1 MREYSKKKNASKFDL
16 NAYPALYFTF
26 SSETFSNFELYEI
39 IKTDMEPEIERIPA
53 VGGTGL
59 EGAKDFVLHMFPINK
74 AMIQH
79 NLTPLD
85 IKK

>member
-1 MREYSKKKNASKFDL
+1 
-16 NAYPALYFTF
+16 
-26 SSETFSNFELYEI
+26 
-39 IKTDMEPEIERIPA
+39 MEPEIERIPA

-59 EGAKDFVLHMFPINK
+59 EGDKDFVLHMFPINK